1 MLIVYKDSANSVF
14 ILIPSSDCLIVHEL
28 QTIALK
34 DVPEGLPYWFTEE
47 SEIPADRTFREA
59 WEVPEDWGPPDG
71 HGSEFY
77 TFEEIEDAQD
87 KQ

>member
-1 MLIVYKDSANSVF
+1 MIIVYKGLAGSVS
-14 ILIPSSDCLIVHEL
+14 ILIPSPECLLDHEL
-28 QTIALK
+28 VAIALK
-34 DVPEGLPYWFTEE
+34 DVPDGLPYWIVEE
-47 SEIPADRTFREA
+47 PEIPVDRTFREA

-71 HGSEFY
+71 YGSEFC